1 MVHASKASWQDGPS
15 NDYHLLPVTE
25 KQMRYARVI
34 ARNSALEIPVEA
46 QRDRRALSAWISA
59 HASSEGR
66 GLIDTQAA
74 NRWHMPN
81 GLRARK
87 AGSCRPSVFMTRI
100 RCPFGSIGIAS
111 F

>member
-1 MVHASKASWQDGPS
+1 MVHASKASWRDGPS

-59 HASSEGR
+59 HASSEGSR
-66 GLIDTQAA
+66 FDRYPSGKQVAYAERIARAKGRIVPPECFHDKDQMSVWIDR
-74 NRWHMPN
+74 NR
-81 GLRARK
+81 
-87 AGSCRPSVFMTRI
+87 
-100 RCPFGSIGIAS
+100 
-111 F
+111 